1 MRNLLISIFA
11 FMVLSISA
19 QITITENYPFK
30 NGEIA
35 SFEAAYEYGLIEFT
49 GGTFSFITE
58 QKKEDD
64 QQIFLFKTIG
74 SSLPSYD
81 WIFEVR
87 DTLFSKVNYSNFH
100 PIYFQ
105 RNTSEGD
112 YKVFNEIFFDDEK
125 KSIFIELRNSVIEY
139 RKNTIKWKAE
149 VFDLQTAVYHV
160 RMLEFKNAKIGDKY
174 EFHILM
180 EGSISKITI
189 TYEGK
194 EFVELEDDL
203 SFNCYKI
210 STQVGQGTLVKSD
223 ETVFIWLSDDSRHIP
238 VKLEAPLQIG
248 KVKAELVKYKQG
260 K

>member
-1 MRNLLISIFA
+1 MRKLLVATFA
-11 FMVLSISA
+11 LLVVSISA
-19 QITITENYPFK
+19 QITISENYPFK
-30 NGEIA
+30 NGETA

-49 GGTFSFITE
+49 GGTFSFITQ
-58 QKKEDD
+58 QKKENDNE
-64 QQIFLFKTIG
+64 IFLFKTIG
-74 SSLPSYD
+74 SSLPAYD

-87 DTLFSKVNYSNFH
+87 DTLFSKVKYSNFR

-112 YKVFNEIFFDDEK
+112 YKVLNEIFFDDMN

-139 RKNTIKWKAE
+139 RKNTIKWKLN
-149 VFDLQTAVYHV
+149 VYDLQTAVYHV
-160 RMLEFKNAKIGDKY
+160 RMLEFKNAKIGDTY
-174 EFHILM
+174 QFHILM

-194 EFVELEDDL
+194 ELIELEDDL

-223 ETVFIWLSDDSRHIP
+223 ETVHIWLSDDYRRIP

-248 KVKAELVKYKQG
+248 KVKAELVEYTEG